1 VNRKVV
7 VSLVLVLGAIGVS
20 FAISQGRSLGPT
32 GAATGAS
39 GGCAGSSELQAL
51 EEGPAEELQFGA
63 VLDVAAS
70 TAPTPDIAAADEAV
84 EGLFV
89 VKLRTKMLPRV
100 EALNNTLETGVAP
113 LDDDLASIAD
123 APRRFRQGDT
133 GVWVFESD
141 SDWNEVMERLSEHDE
156 VEWIEPVFAY
166 SATAVD
172 PLKPFQWNVGLFGS
186 ADATGVVVAVVDS
199 GVSMGGTDGIGGFVD
214 GYDFVDDDSDPAD
227 GNGHGTHVA
236 GTIAGTTDNGVGVAA
251 IAPGAKIMPVRV
263 LDDEGSGTSTDV
275 AAGIEWAVDNGADVI
290 NLSLGG
296 SSYSAL
302 IADAVEYA
310 YDNNV
315 VVVAAAGNDGFTD
328 AISYPAANDGAIAVG
343 AVGLD
348 YVVTAY
354 SNKGDELDVVAPGGD
369 LSEDNDEDGYN
380 DGILQET
387 LSGEGYAYAF
397 YEGTSM
403 AAPHVAAMAA
413 ILIANGNTDVD
424 DVTSAILETAEDLGD
439 EGWDS
444 SYGYGYADLE
454 AALEWTAPEEEEAES
469 FTINNATYSIRSAN
483 PRRADVTWKTEI
495 ASDTCVSWGTVETCK
510 TRDPVY
516 AKNHRRVVGVN
527 PCKDR
532 PYTLTSVSEDGYE
545 VTQKLI
551 IEGVAAD
558 CNK

>member
-1 VNRKVV
+1 MNRKVV

-199 GVSMGGTDGIGGFVD
+199 GPRSW
-214 GYDFVDDDSDPAD
+214 SSCR
-227 GNGHGTHVA
+227 A
-236 GTIAGTTDNGVGVAA
+236 GS
-251 IAPGAKIMPVRV
+251 P
-263 LDDEGSGTSTDV
+263 S
-275 AAGIEWAVDNGADVI
+275 
-290 NLSLGG
+290 
-296 SSYSAL
+296 
-302 IADAVEYA
+302 
-310 YDNNV
+310 
-315 VVVAAAGNDGFTD
+315 
-328 AISYPAANDGAIAVG
+328 
-343 AVGLD
+343 
-348 YVVTAY
+348 
-354 SNKGDELDVVAPGGD
+354 
-369 LSEDNDEDGYN
+369 
-380 DGILQET
+380 
-387 LSGEGYAYAF
+387 
-397 YEGTSM
+397 
-403 AAPHVAAMAA
+403 
-413 ILIANGNTDVD
+413 
-424 DVTSAILETAEDLGD
+424 
-439 EGWDS
+439 
-444 SYGYGYADLE
+444 
-454 AALEWTAPEEEEAES
+454 
-469 FTINNATYSIRSAN
+469 
-483 PRRADVTWKTEI
+483 
-495 ASDTCVSWGTVETCK
+495 
-510 TRDPVY
+510 
-516 AKNHRRVVGVN
+516 
-527 PCKDR
+527 
-532 PYTLTSVSEDGYE
+532 
-545 VTQKLI
+545 
-551 IEGVAAD
+551 
-558 CNK
+558 